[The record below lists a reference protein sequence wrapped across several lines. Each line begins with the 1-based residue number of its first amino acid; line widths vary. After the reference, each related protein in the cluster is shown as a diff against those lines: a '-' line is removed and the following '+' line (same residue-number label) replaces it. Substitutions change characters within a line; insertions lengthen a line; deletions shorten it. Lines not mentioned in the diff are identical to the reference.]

1 MLSGVL
7 PQEVAAGLLVVLKE
21 PTDSVVPHGRL
32 PLKRSIMSGSPLKAE
47 RAPGIS

>member
-7 PQEVAAGLLVVLKE
+7 PQEVAARLLVVLKE

-32 PLKRSIMSGSPLKAE
+32 PLKEEHHE
-47 RAPGIS
+47 RLAIKS